1 MIGSLNTVAHP
12 VNQCYYFNGKA
23 CFLSFTAQFF
33 ISPSNSSNIKM
44 NFLMSE
50 ILEIIKGPY
59 KLLEDMIA
67 VFCFFDFSDIQP
79 SNAQ

>member
-1 MIGSLNTVAHP
+1 
-12 VNQCYYFNGKA
+12 
-23 CFLSFTAQFF
+23 
-33 ISPSNSSNIKM
+33 M

-67 VFCFFDFSDIQP
+67 VFCFFDFSDVQP